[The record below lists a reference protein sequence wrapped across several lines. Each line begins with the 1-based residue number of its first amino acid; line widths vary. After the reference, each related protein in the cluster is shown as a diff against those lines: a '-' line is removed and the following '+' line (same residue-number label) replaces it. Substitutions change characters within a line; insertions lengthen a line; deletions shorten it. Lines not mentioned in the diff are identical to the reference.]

1 MAFSHNSKLA
11 KSEPSWGG
19 VKKTALPRVAFA
31 DKGEADKKSSWKF
44 PHHWIQD
51 GKDENGD
58 GVYDTGTMF
67 LHRGGL
73 KAAWAAANG
82 ARSEQEASSAVKA
95 HLRRHMV
102 DIGMGKEEAA
112 AIAGI
117 SLAHMI
123 RMDQKFIDLGY
134 LEAKDF
140 AKEHLL
146 VHLHH
151 ANKI

>member
-19 VKKTALPRVAFA
+19 VKKTALPRAAFA

-44 PHHWIQD
+44 PHHWVQNGED
-51 GKDENGD
+51 TDGD
-58 GVYDTGTMF
+58 GVYDAGTMF

-73 KAAWAAANG
+73 RAAWAAANG
-82 ARSEQEASSAVKA
+82 ARSGQEASPAVKA

-102 DIGMGKEEAA
+102 DIGMGKDEAA

-117 SLAHMI
+117 SLAQMI
-123 RMDQKFIDLGY
+123 RMDQEFIDLNY
-134 LEAKDF
+134 INSRDF

-146 VHLHH
+146 QHLYNE
-151 ANKI
+151 NKI